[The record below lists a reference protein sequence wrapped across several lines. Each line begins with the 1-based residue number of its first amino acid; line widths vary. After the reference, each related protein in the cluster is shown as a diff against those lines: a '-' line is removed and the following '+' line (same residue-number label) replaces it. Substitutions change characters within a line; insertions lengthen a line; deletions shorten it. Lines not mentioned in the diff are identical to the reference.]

1 MEKAINYLARD
12 FNSIKSELIS
22 FSKKYYP
29 EMTESFNDSS
39 VGAWFIDLVSAVG
52 DDLSYSIDRVYQEN
66 NLNSIHSRKSALN
79 IARLNGV
86 KVPGPKASM
95 CEVQFTCTLPVNA
108 ENISSPNWAEAP
120 TIKRDTIVGNGTY
133 NFELMEDV
141 DFASQF
147 NNNGFSN
154 RKFEPLRNGNGLITA
169 YTVSKS
175 VMAIGGTSKVYKK
188 VITQNELKPFMEVIL
203 PDKNIMSVESIL
215 FKAADSLKTTP
226 NMSEYYIDE
235 EEFRMTNEY
244 INTYRY
250 FEVDSLSDLYRFGTE
265 TIGTNSIDPIS
276 GQTELYVDYT
286 ETITANGDELTDET
300 PMSVRTSRIYKGRWK
315 PLTQKFITEY
325 TDNGYMKIIFGAGSY
340 DTVPSGSTY
349 AEFIMSNSINNNM
362 LGVLPD
368 AGWTMYILYR
378 VGGGSET
385 NMAANS
391 ITNIAFL
398 DTKFKTATDNK
409 NKILNSIKVTNLSTS
424 LAGKNEPSTQE
435 IVNLIKYNVASQNR
449 CVTINDYKA
458 RLMQMPPRYGCP
470 FRCNVIEENN
480 KIVIPML
487 GVTANGKL
495 DDSLPSLLV
504 DNIKEYFK
512 NYKNIGDYI
521 ELKSGK
527 IYNLGFEID
536 VFIDKNY
543 TTEFVIKTIIEK
555 IKEYM
560 DINAHDMGDSLFI
573 GDLEK
578 ELNKLDGVIA
588 LIDFRVYNIYG
599 NVYGSNAKF
608 PVYKVSESC
617 SSSSSERFLKPLNN
631 APCYRIDLEALDSL
645 LENDYNS
652 MFEILNEETDIA
664 IRVKLK

>member
-409 NKILNSIKVTNLSTS
+409 NKILNSIKVNNLSTS

-435 IVNLIKYNVASQNR
+435 I
-449 CVTINDYKA
+449 
-458 RLMQMPPRYGCP
+458 
-470 FRCNVIEENN
+470 
-480 KIVIPML
+480 
-487 GVTANGKL
+487 
-495 DDSLPSLLV
+495 
-504 DNIKEYFK
+504 
-512 NYKNIGDYI
+512 
-521 ELKSGK
+521 
-527 IYNLGFEID
+527 
-536 VFIDKNY
+536 
-543 TTEFVIKTIIEK
+543 
-555 IKEYM
+555 
-560 DINAHDMGDSLFI
+560 
-573 GDLEK
+573 
-578 ELNKLDGVIA
+578 
-588 LIDFRVYNIYG
+588 
-599 NVYGSNAKF
+599 
-608 PVYKVSESC
+608 
-617 SSSSSERFLKPLNN
+617 
-631 APCYRIDLEALDSL
+631 
-645 LENDYNS
+645 
-652 MFEILNEETDIA
+652 
-664 IRVKLK
+664 